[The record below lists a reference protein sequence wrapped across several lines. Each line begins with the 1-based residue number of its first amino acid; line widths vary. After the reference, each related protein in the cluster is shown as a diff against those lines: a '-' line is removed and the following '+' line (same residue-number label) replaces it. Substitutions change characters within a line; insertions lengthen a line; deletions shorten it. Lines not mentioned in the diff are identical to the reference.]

1 MLDGLLVVDKPDG
14 MTSHDVVDRVR
25 RLTGLS
31 QVGHTGTLDPDAT
44 GVLLVCVGKATKF
57 ARFFEALEK
66 TYWAVLRLGICTDT
80 QDASGTILQQV
91 SVPSFSISHLQQ
103 VLMRFTGSITQIPP
117 MYSAIKYHGQR
128 LYALA
133 RKGQT
138 VTRQARDVVIHRL
151 ELLDFRETRVA
162 LVVQCSKGTYIR
174 SLGEDIGRALGC
186 GGHIEHLQRCC
197 VGAFSLHRAYSLE
210 FLQKQAKEG
219 RLENLFVPIAQAL
232 EFLPVVLIT
241 QCQFRTLSQ
250 RGRVA
255 SLALNTLIP
264 RHYSQTNA
272 YRLCVEQNKTVAV
285 VQRQQGSDETWKMLL
300 LG

>member
-1 MLDGLLVVDKPDG
+1 MFDGLLVIDKPDG

-25 RLTGLS
+25 RLTGIS

-44 GVLLVCVGKATKF
+44 GVLLVCVGRATKF

-66 TYWAVLRLGICTDT
+66 TYWAVLHLGICTDT

-91 SVPSFSISHLQQ
+91 SVPSFSVSHLQQ
-103 VLMRFTGSITQIPP
+103 VLTRFTGSIKQIPP

-138 VTRQARDVVIHRL
+138 VARQARDVVIYRL
-151 ELLDFRETRVA
+151 EFLDFRGARVA
-162 LVVQCSKGTYIR
+162 LLVQCSKGTYIR

-186 GGHIEHLQRCC
+186 GGHIEHLQRCR
-197 VGAFSLHRAYSLE
+197 VGTFSLHRAYSLE

-219 RLENLFVPIAQAL
+219 RLGSLVVPIAQAL
-232 EFLPVVLIT
+232 EFLPVVSIT
-241 QCQFRTLSQ
+241 PCQFRTLSQ

-255 SLALNTLIP
+255 SMALNALLL
-264 RHYSQTNA
+264 HHCSKTNA
-272 YRLCVEQNKTVAV
+272 YRLCVEQDKTVAV
-285 VQRQQGSDETWKMLL
+285 VQRQQSSDETWKMLFL
-300 LG
+300 E